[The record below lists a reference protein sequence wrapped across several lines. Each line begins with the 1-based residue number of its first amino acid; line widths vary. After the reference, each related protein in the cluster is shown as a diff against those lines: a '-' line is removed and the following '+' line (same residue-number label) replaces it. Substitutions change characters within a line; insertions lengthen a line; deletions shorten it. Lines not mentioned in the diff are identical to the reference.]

1 MLSLLFLTLNYTQ
14 GEQGDQGPQGQKG
27 LALEIGVDVEVDIV
41 FKGAK
46 GEKGDDGEVGFR
58 GRNGNK
64 GQTGTRVSNL
74 KNIHFYANIY
84 FISYKFRRT

>member
-1 MLSLLFLTLNYTQ
+1 MLILILNCTQ

-64 GQTGTRVSNL
+64 GQTGTRVRNL
-74 KNIHFYANIY
+74 EIY
-84 FISYKFRRT
+84 LFMPILLSQSYRVFLLGY